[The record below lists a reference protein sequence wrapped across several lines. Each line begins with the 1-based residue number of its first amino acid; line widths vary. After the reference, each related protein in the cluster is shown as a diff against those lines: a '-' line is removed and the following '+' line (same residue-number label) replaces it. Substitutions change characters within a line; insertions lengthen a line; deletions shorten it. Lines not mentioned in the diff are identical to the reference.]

1 MGNPFPTGP
10 SLNRS
15 LVWRHTTASKLLSE
29 NGKTGGEYNKY
40 VSLQLVFINVNC
52 YRVKDWC
59 TILDDISIQKLW
71 QTNGICNRKRPVLK
85 STLLLTL
92 CSDYNLCG
100 WLILKFTKI
109 FFMSTRTF
117 LINNWRTTILRQE
130 TVGEE
135 TIGISENNIR
145 GKPYA
150 FYKSYF

>member
-10 SLNRS
+10 SLNRG

-40 VSLQLVFINVNC
+40 VSLQLVFVNVNC

-59 TILDDISIQKLW
+59 TVLDDISIQKLW
-71 QTNGICNRKRPVLK
+71 QINGICNRKRTVLK

-100 WLILKFTKI
+100 WLILKFTKK
-109 FFMSTRTF
+109 FFMWTRTF
-117 LINNWRTTILRQE
+117 LINNWQNVRTLGSQKR
-130 TVGEE
+130 V
-135 TIGISENNIR
+135 SEGNLLHFINPTFNMDFWII
-145 GKPYA
+145 
-150 FYKSYF
+150 